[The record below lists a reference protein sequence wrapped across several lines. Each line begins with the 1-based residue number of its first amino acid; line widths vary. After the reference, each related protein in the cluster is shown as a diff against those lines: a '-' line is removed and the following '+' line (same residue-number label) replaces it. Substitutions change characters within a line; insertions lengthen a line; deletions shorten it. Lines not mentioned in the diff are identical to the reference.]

1 MDKRRT
7 DWIDCIAGVLIIR
20 MILGHYISYAGL
32 KTSPMFSALD
42 LLFFYMPWFF
52 YKSGMFYKEKTCKE
66 LLVGGVRNY

>member
-42 LLFFYMPWFF
+42 LYSSICLGSSINQVCSIVLW
-52 YKSGMFYKEKTCKE
+52 EI
-66 LLVGGVRNY
+66 